1 MKKVFSIMPVILFL
15 GLNFAHAQA
24 TTDNYRE
31 ITESCYYNCNND
43 EFVCLTGTAHVVV
56 KDNFSAFFNF
66 MGEGVGEV
74 SGAKYIAKETYSFKL
89 GETQGNILAS
99 VNVIGLGKV
108 PNFKLKLLFHWTVNA
123 NGEIVVDSFEIQD
136 NCN

>member
-1 MKKVFSIMPVILFL
+1 MEKVFSIMTIALFF
-15 GLNFAHAQA
+15 GLNFVNAQA
-24 TTDNYRE
+24 TIDNFRT
-31 ITESCYYNCNND
+31 ITEECYYNCNND
-43 EFVCLTGTAHVVV
+43 EEVCLTGTIHIVR
-56 KDNFSAFFNF
+56 KDNFSGFFNF
-66 MGEGVGEV
+66 RGEGVGAE

-108 PNFKLKLLFHWTVNA
+108 PNFKMKLLFHWTENA
-123 NGEIVVDSFEIQD
+123 NGEIVVDSFEIQN